1 MQPSPEHADGL
12 SDSIYPTRTPTGF
25 PRCTERYGYYFSLAH
40 APRSSI
46 TASLERAASAPEAS
60 YLAQSLAR
68 PLADQHCRVT
78 MASAGL
84 NLSVNPIPNLVP
96 TTVSPS
102 RILPPLQPIQPRPMA
117 ATERPILPSSVL
129 AGQTASASTET
140 VISSNSSSNG
150 DSNKAGPQRSTAGC
164 LTCRRR
170 KVKCDERR
178 PTCAKCTIKGR
189 PVSALLS

>member
-68 PLADQHCRVT
+68 PPRRPALIASPWQPPGLISRSIPFPISFRQLSRQVASSPPCNPYNLAPWQLPSDPYCLAR
-78 MASAGL
+78 S
-84 NLSVNPIPNLVP
+84 
-96 TTVSPS
+96 SPV
-102 RILPPLQPIQPRPMA
+102 RLHPPRPRLSSRPTRA
-117 ATERPILPSSVL
+117 ATEIRTRP
-129 AGQTASASTET
+129 G
-140 VISSNSSSNG
+140 
-150 DSNKAGPQRSTAGC
+150 
-164 LTCRRR
+164 RR
-170 KVKCDERR
+170 DR
-178 PTCAKCTIKGR
+178 PPDA
-189 PVSALLS
+189 